1 MLLVEK
7 LISKPSFL
15 AVLLVI
21 RIAPF
26 FPREPYKAEA
36 AVPFS
41 TLTLS
46 IFSLEMSK
54 KSVSTGTPSSTTNG
68 ALPRSLKLGA
78 WKIPVGLATYRPA
91 TCPERAEPTFRLG
104 VAFNTSLLICWVV

>member
-78 WKIPVGLATYRPA
+78 WKIPVGLA
-91 TCPERAEPTFRLG
+91 G
-104 VAFNTSLLICWVV
+104 